1 MIRLKPWGISLG
13 LLTFASPAWALSC
26 DEIMNM
32 VDVNVPTNIV
42 VQTMESSGTRFSAE
56 DIKCLDQRGAP
67 SEVVDV
73 ARKMAATDEPETT
86 EEAPKP
92 SSSGSKS
99 GSAGAKSG
107 SQFEESEELGGEDN
121 SLPEEGAGDEGGE
134 DAGGGPK
141 QVEELIKMYRAKKLL
156 GASLGFFELLEDN
169 TFPDEESK
177 ISYYLAKSLYD
188 LGMYHGAQHYFMQV
202 VRKGPKNPYFKY
214 ALPKLVAI
222 AQLTGN
228 DTELLR
234 IVDKIP
240 PEAFP
245 RQAKN
250 YLYYLMGRKHYEN
263 EELSQ
268 AAKYF
273 QQISAKSDLY
283 LKAKYYEG
291 VIRNEQDKLKS
302 AVTAFKDVYQAELPP
317 LDDRQAK
324 EYEDLKDLSLMNIAR
339 IYYGLQRFDNAD
351 NFYGQV
357 DRDSIY
363 WPESLFERAWTNF
376 MLNDLNLTLGLLLT
390 VRSPYF
396 ADEQFIPEATVLRA
410 LSFFYLC
417 DFNEVERI
425 LLDFDAQHKPMR
437 AEIKAFLDQYK
448 TEEGAK
454 LADQAY
460 DAYFDQKHAESALTK
475 SLFLKTLRNRDLAD
489 LVRHIQMLDDEE
501 AMIDAQKS
509 QWKDAIGA
517 HLKKVIEEDRQRYK
531 KRAGAIL
538 LEELAQEYKN
548 LGDLMGQSEIIRF
561 EVVDAQRADYEYKA
575 STIEVESA
583 AEKKVDFA
591 TSKEIIYWP
600 FNGEFWQDE
609 LGYYRYTEESQCRY
623 R

>member
-1 MIRLKPWGISLG
+1 MIRLTPWALSLG
-13 LLTFASPAWALSC
+13 LLSIASPAWALSC

-56 DIKCLDQRGAP
+56 DIRCLDQRGAP
-67 SEVVDV
+67 SEVITS
-73 ARKMAATDEPETT
+73 AKKMAATEDDAGE
-86 EEAPKP
+86 EEAPEKP
-92 SSSGSKS
+92 ASGKPPASGSKFDS
-99 GSAGAKSG
+99 
-107 SQFEESEELGGEDN
+107 EEELGGGDDA
-121 SLPEEGAGDEGGE
+121 LPEEGGNEEAAAEEG
-134 DAGGGPK
+134 GGGPR

-156 GASLGFFELLEDN
+156 GSSLGFFELLEDN

-240 PEAFP
+240 PESFP

-250 YLYYLMGRKHYEN
+250 YLYYLMGRKLYDDG
-263 EELSQ
+263 ELAGS
-268 AAKYF
+268 AKYF

-291 VIRNEQDKLKS
+291 VINNERGKLKS

-317 LDDRQAK
+317 LDERQAA

-339 IYYGLQRFDNAD
+339 IYYGIQRFDNAN
-351 NFYGQV
+351 NFYEQV
-357 DRDSIY
+357 DRDSMY

-376 MLNDLNLTLGLLLT
+376 MTNDLNLSLGLLLT

-396 ADEQFIPEATVLRA
+396 ADEEFIPEATVLRA
-410 LSFFYLC
+410 LTFFYLC
-417 DFNEVERI
+417 DFPEVERI
-425 LLDFDAQHKPMR
+425 LLGFEATHKPMR
-437 AEIKAFLDQYK
+437 AEIKSFLAQYS
-448 TEEGAK
+448 TEEGKK
-454 LADQAY
+454 LADQAF
-460 DAYFDQKHAESALTK
+460 DAYFDQKHSESLLTK
-475 SLFLKTLRNRDLAD
+475 SVFLKVLRNRDLAD

-509 QWKDAIGA
+509 QWKDSVGA
-517 HLKKVIEEDRQRYK
+517 HLKKVIEEDRTRYK
-531 KRAGAIL
+531 KRAGSIL

-548 LGDLMGQSEIIRF
+548 LGDLMAQSEIIRF

-575 STIEVESA
+575 SSISVETA
-583 AEKKVDFA
+583 AEKKIDFA
-591 TSKEIIYWP
+591 TSRDILYWP

-609 LGYYRYTEESQCRY
+609 LGYYRYTEESQCK
-623 R
+623 